1 MTPKMK
7 KGLLILGLLAALV
20 GGTAASCDGGTQ
32 GDNSDKMMEARNK
45 KVAGVVL
52 CGNEGQSNTC
62 KNLAEHVK
70 RNEDP
75 NRLTYI
81 YLMNIQGEPYAYWVA
96 KGPVTSTQAQ
106 MLPTDQVL
114 DIDPVGG
121 ASYRQWAIM
130 EGPGDDGSSGPALPG
145 LFFYDEFGSEVEIYN
160 VSVILSDGPFNLP
173 GVKKLVVQK

>member
-1 MTPKMK
+1 MTRNMK
-7 KGLLILGLLAALV
+7 KALLVGGLLVTLL
-20 GGTAASCDGGTQ
+20 GGTAASCDAGTQ
-32 GDNSDKMMEARNK
+32 GDNSDKMMTARNQ
-45 KVAGVVL
+45 KVEGVVL

-62 KNLAEHVK
+62 KNIAEHVK

-81 YLMNIQGEPYAYWVA
+81 YLINFQGEPYAYWIA

-114 DIDPVGG
+114 DIDPVSGS
-121 ASYRQWAIM
+121 SYRQWTVM

-145 LFFYDEFGSEVEIYN
+145 LFFYDEWGSEIEIYN

>member
-1 MTPKMK
+1 MEKWK
-7 KGLLILGLLAALV
+7 KIVTAAVTGLLALIL
-20 GGTAASCDGGTQ
+20 AACDAGTQ
-32 GDNSDKMMEARNK
+32 GDNSDKMMAARNA
-45 KVAGVVL
+45 KVDKVVL

-62 KNLAEHVK
+62 RNLAEHVK

-75 NRLTYI
+75 SRLTYI
-81 YLMNIQGEPYAYWVA
+81 YLVNFQGEPYAYWVA

-114 DIDPVGG
+114 DIDPVTGS
-121 ASYRQWAIM
+121 SYRQWTVM

-160 VSVILSDGPFNLP
+160 VSVILSDGLLNLP
-173 GVKKLVVQK
+173 GAKKLQVLK

>member
-1 MTPKMK
+1 MKQRMK
-7 KGLLILGLLAALV
+7 KFLVLTGILTATALGAA
-20 GGTAASCDGGTQ
+20 GCFDAGSQ
-32 GDNSDKMMEARNK
+32 GDNSDKMMKARNE
-45 KVAGVVL
+45 KVEKVVL

-62 KNLAEHVK
+62 RNLAEHVK

-75 NRLTYI
+75 NRLTFI
-81 YLMNIQGEPYAYWVA
+81 YLVNFQGEPYAYWVA

-114 DIDPVGG
+114 DIDPVSGS
-121 ASYRQWAIM
+121 SYRQWTVM

-160 VSVILSDGPFNLP
+160 VQVILSDGLLNLP
-173 GVKKLVVQK
+173 GVKKLTVLK